1 MEIYFIPLI
10 GVVFLLC
17 MPCDLLFTFGNLR
30 NSLWAHSPELDLYR
44 RTQIT
49 IILVLVTCIL
59 GICVVWVFVNFS
71 VYRGG
76 VTSLEPV
83 IPSPLCLQ
91 LCSLSNVWTNAHLG
105 TQQPP
110 QCIIGFSHSMS
121 RVTKKQVP
129 RAAAKQLDNCSHTVH
144 LCLSFLSRVETFLMV
159 LPTECQ
165 GEWAAVVHNCQK
177 LSCPFSVVLLHS
189 YLNVCAVFS

>member
-1 MEIYFIPLI
+1 MEIYFVPLI

-17 MPCDLLFTFGNLR
+17 MPYDLLFTFGNLR

-59 GICVVWVFVNFS
+59 GICGVWVFVNFS

-91 LCSLSNVWTNAHLG
+91 LCSLSNVWTNARLG

-110 QCIIGFSHSMS
+110 QCIIGFSRSLYVTRDKKTSPPGSCKAARLLLPHSSLMS
-121 RVTKKQVP
+121 FFPEQSWDFSHRLVHGVPGRVSSCC
-129 RAAAKQLDNCSHTVH
+129 AQLSK
-144 LCLSFLSRVETFLMV
+144 TFLV
-159 LPTECQ
+159 P
-165 GEWAAVVHNCQK
+165 
-177 LSCPFSVVLLHS
+177 
-189 YLNVCAVFS
+189 